1 MDISQNYVLYFF
13 LVGLVFLAFISILS
27 IFGFSFLYFI
37 KKKQKTEIM
46 KNTSILEEFFIGFGI
61 GLSLYVSISY
71 MLDLF
76 SLFNF
81 FFSYLLFLIIDCVF
95 VFYYYSQN
103 KEKLKATLNR
113 ERITN
118 YFKTVFSNND
128 NVFSLGVLITT
139 LLIVLTIQWFIV
151 VEATSLIYT
160 DPFKWYQ
167 TVFYLIDHGHID
179 YYHLDYNYP
188 SGYTFFNAG
197 VLLIFPDYLFGYY
210 YFKFVPLYFISLYII
225 IAFIVIR
232 KLFTKRY
239 LIVLSFLLILS
250 SRYFLSRTL
259 LYLSSSLASGLLIIS
274 LLIII
279 NKYPDYIMGF
289 FIAGLYLIH
298 NLTTFYFIFVVLLF
312 FLYKL
317 LIQIR
322 NRELFFKQFFSI
334 MLLVLIVFILII
346 PYLTSIYYI
355 YNDSIFDFINHFFER
370 FEEADYAHVTI
381 NPEILYENQFKLI
394 FPLDYFI
401 PFVEINFLELFD
413 ELFER
418 SIFLFFIFPIIG
430 VFIHLK
436 RDENGKNQELL
447 IFFKIFIIVILIF
460 FFLPYFFP
468 SFNLFIKFRKRI
480 LQSFNLPIVIMTL
493 YTIEWI
499 INLARRFTIFL
510 VKRFKFYSKLLNKN
524 KFYSRIF
531 KIESVVALLLFTSIS
546 STFIMHRYPDY
557 HYYYDDELVE
567 VVLYL
572 RTHAESGSR
581 ILRRDYE
588 TTPIFRMLYDMK
600 VKEWDLNKS
609 STYDALLLEVDERDI
624 DYLIFPKD
632 YFHNETIDDLI
643 NEEDDYKELIDNDE
657 YFLFKIKN

>member
-46 KNTSILEEFFIGFGI
+46 KN
-61 GLSLYVSISY
+61 
-71 MLDLF
+71 LF

-139 LLIVLTIQWFIV
+139 LIIVLTIQWFIV

-160 DPFKWYQ
+160 D
-167 TVFYLIDHGHID
+167 
-179 YYHLDYNYP
+179 
-188 SGYTFFNAG
+188 FFNAG

-436 RDENGKNQELL
+436 RDENGKNQEPL

-657 YFLFKIKN
+657 YYLFKIKN